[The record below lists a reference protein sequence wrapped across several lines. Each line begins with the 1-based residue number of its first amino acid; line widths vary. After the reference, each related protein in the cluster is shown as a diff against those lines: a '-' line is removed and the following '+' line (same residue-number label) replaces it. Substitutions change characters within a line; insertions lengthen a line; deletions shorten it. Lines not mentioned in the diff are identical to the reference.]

1 MGSIFKESEMITNTE
16 LQNHFDI
23 TADSIIED
31 IQNNKSSIDDAKHI
45 LTVKLDTMLKKQDAL
60 DEHIGDLY
68 NMVFRLRH
76 DLSNTESSYLDSFK
90 INGPNSENTNDNNPL
105 DKLDNIYSFIF
116 DNSDGK
122 HGTGKFYRLDAN
134 VKYEDNAH
142 EDLTEKML
150 KIMTDPS
157 VHVISLNVIMTE
169 YNSPNNDEY
178 FWDPLKQEYGRPT
191 MNRAYN
197 GFFYDDNVT
206 GYITNPCLINK
217 KPVKVLSL
225 ANPKRLDLETMKIIT
240 QCEPENAYK

>member
-1 MGSIFKESEMITNTE
+1 MITNTE

-31 IQNNKSSIDDAKHI
+31 IQNNKSNIDDAKHI
-45 LTVKLDTMLKKQDAL
+45 LTAKLDTMLKKQDEL
-60 DEHIGDLY
+60 DERFGDLY

-122 HGTGKFYRLDAN
+122 HGTGKFYRIDAN

-142 EDLTEKML
+142 EDLTEQML
-150 KIMTDPS
+150 KTMTDPS
-157 VHVISLNVIMTE
+157 VHAISLDVIITE

-178 FWDPLKQEYGRPT
+178 FWDPLKQEYGRPA

-240 QCEPENAYK
+240 QCEPENTYK

>member
-1 MGSIFKESEMITNTE
+1 MITNTE

-31 IQNNKSSIDDAKHI
+31 IQNNKSNIDDAKHI
-45 LTVKLDTMLKKQDAL
+45 LTLKLDTMLKKQDAL
-60 DEHIGDLY
+60 DERIGDLY

-90 INGPNSENTNDNNPL
+90 NDNNPL

-122 HGTGKFYRLDAN
+122 HGVGKFYRIDAN

-142 EDLTEKML
+142 EDFADKKLQKM
-150 KIMTDPS
+150 MTDPS
-157 VHVISLNVIMTE
+157 VQLISLNAIITE

-197 GFFYDDNVT
+197 GFFYDNNVT

-217 KPVKVLSL
+217 KPIKVLSL

-240 QCEPENAYK
+240 QCEPENTYK

>member
-1 MGSIFKESEMITNTE
+1 MGSIFKESKMITNTE

-31 IQNNKSSIDDAKHI
+31 IKNNKSSIDDAKHI
-45 LTVKLDTMLKKQDAL
+45 LTVKLDTMLKKQDEL
-60 DEHIGDLY
+60 DERIGDLY

-90 INGPNSENTNDNNPL
+90 INDPNSENTNDNNPL

-122 HGTGKFYRLDAN
+122 HGKGKFYRIDAN
-134 VKYEDNAH
+134 VKDGDYSDKKF
-142 EDLTEKML
+142 TEMCSNDRFVAIGL
-150 KIMTDPS
+150 DAI
-157 VHVISLNVIMTE
+157 ITE
-169 YNSPNNDEY
+169 YNSPNNDRY

-206 GYITNPCLINK
+206 GYITNPCFINK
-217 KPVKVLSL
+217 KPVKVISL
-225 ANPKRLDLETMKIIT
+225 ANPKRFDLETMKIIT

>member
-31 IQNNKSSIDDAKHI
+31 IQNNKSNIDDAKHI

-60 DEHIGDLY
+60 DERFGDLY
-68 NMVFRLRH
+68 NMMFRLRH

-90 INGPNSENTNDNNPL
+90 INDPNSESMNDNNPL

-122 HGTGKFYRLDAN
+122 HGKGKFYRIDAN

-150 KIMTDPS
+150 KTMADPS
-157 VHVISLNVIMTE
+157 VHVISLDAIMTE
-169 YNSPNNDEY
+169 YNSPNNDRY

-206 GYITNPCLINK
+206 GYITNPCFINK
-217 KPVKVLSL
+217 KPVKVISL
-225 ANPKRLDLETMKIIT
+225 ANPKCLDLETMKIIT

>member
-1 MGSIFKESEMITNTE
+1 MITNTE

-31 IQNNKSSIDDAKHI
+31 IQNNKSNIDDAKHI
-45 LTVKLDTMLKKQDAL
+45 LTVKLDTMLNKQDEL
-60 DEHIGDLY
+60 DERIGDLY

-90 INGPNSENTNDNNPL
+90 NDNNPL

-122 HGTGKFYRLDAN
+122 HGVGKFYRIDAN

-142 EDLTEKML
+142 DDLTEQML
-150 KIMTDPS
+150 KTMTDPS
-157 VHVISLNVIMTE
+157 VQLISLNVIMTE

-240 QCEPENAYK
+240 QCEPENMYK

>member
-1 MGSIFKESEMITNTE
+1 MITNRE
-16 LQNHFDI
+16 LKNHFDI

-31 IQNNKSSIDDAKHI
+31 IQNNKSNIDDAKHI
-45 LTVKLDTMLKKQDAL
+45 LTAKLDTMLKKQDEL
-60 DEHIGDLY
+60 DERMGDLY
-68 NMVFRLRH
+68 NMMFRLRH

-90 INGPNSENTNDNNPL
+90 NDNNPL

-122 HGTGKFYRLDAN
+122 HGVGKFYRIDAN

-142 EDLTEKML
+142 EDLTEQML
-150 KIMTDPS
+150 KTMTDPS
-157 VHVISLNVIMTE
+157 VHVISLDAIMTE
-169 YNSPNNDEY
+169 YNSPNNDKY
-178 FWDPLKQEYGRPT
+178 FWDPLKQDYGRPT

>member
-1 MGSIFKESEMITNTE
+1 MGSIFKESKMITNTE

-23 TADSIIED
+23 TADSIIEA
-31 IQNNKSSIDDAKHI
+31 IQNNKSNIDDAKHI
-45 LTVKLDTMLKKQDAL
+45 LTAKLDTMLKKQDEL
-60 DEHIGDLY
+60 DERMGDLY

-105 DKLDNIYSFIF
+105 DKLDNIYSLIF
-116 DNSDGK
+116 DNSDRK
-122 HGTGKFYRLDAN
+122 HGVGKFYRIDAN

-142 EDLTEKML
+142 EDLTEQML
-150 KIMTDPS
+150 KTMTDPS
-157 VHVISLNVIMTE
+157 VHVISLDAIMTE

-191 MNRAYN
+191 MNRTYN

-206 GYITNPCLINK
+206 GYIINPCLINK

-240 QCEPENAYK
+240 QCEPENMYK

>member
-1 MGSIFKESEMITNTE
+1 MGSIFKESKMITNRE
-16 LQNHFDI
+16 LKNHFDI

-31 IQNNKSSIDDAKHI
+31 IQNNKSNIDDAKHI

-68 NMVFRLRH
+68 NMIFRLRH

-90 INGPNSENTNDNNPL
+90 INGPNSESTNDNNPL

-122 HGTGKFYRLDAN
+122 HGTGKFYRIDAN

-142 EDLTEKML
+142 EDLTEQML
-150 KIMTDPS
+150 KTMTGPS
-157 VHVISLNVIMTE
+157 VQLISLNVIMTE

>member
-31 IQNNKSSIDDAKHI
+31 IQNNKSNIDDAKHI

-60 DEHIGDLY
+60 DERFGDLY
-68 NMVFRLRH
+68 NMMFRLRH

-90 INGPNSENTNDNNPL
+90 INDPNSESMNDNNPL

-122 HGTGKFYRLDAN
+122 HGKGKFYRIDAN
-134 VKYEDNAH
+134 VKDGDYSDKKFTGMWSNDRFVAIGL
-142 EDLTEKML
+142 DA
-150 KIMTDPS
+150 
-157 VHVISLNVIMTE
+157 IMTE
-169 YNSPNNDEY
+169 YNKPNVRTCS
-178 FWDPLKQEYGRPT
+178 FDPSGQLFKRLEAQSAY
-191 MNRAYN
+191 YN
-197 GFFYDDNVT
+197 GFFYDSSVT
-206 GYITNPCLINK
+206 DYITNSCFINK
-217 KPVKVLSL
+217 RPIKVISL

>member
-1 MGSIFKESEMITNTE
+1 MITNTE

-31 IQNNKSSIDDAKHI
+31 IQNNKSNIDDAKHI
-45 LTVKLDTMLKKQDAL
+45 LTLKLDTMLANQSAL
-60 DEHIGDLY
+60 DERISDLY
-68 NMVFRLRH
+68 NMVFRLH
-76 DLSNTESSYLDSFK
+76 NKLSNTESSYLDSFK
-90 INGPNSENTNDNNPL
+90 SNNLNSDSTNDNNPL

-122 HGTGKFYRLDAN
+122 HGIGKFYRIDAN
-134 VKYEDNAH
+134 VKDEDNAVK
-142 EDLTEKML
+142 DFADKKLLKM
-150 KIMTDPS
+150 MADPS
-157 VHVISLNVIMTE
+157 VQLISLNAIMTE
-169 YNSPNNDEY
+169 YNSPNNDEH

-240 QCEPENAYK
+240 QCEPEITYK

>member
-1 MGSIFKESEMITNTE
+1 MGSIFKESKMITNRE
-16 LQNHFDI
+16 LKNHFDI

-68 NMVFRLRH
+68 NMIFRLRH

-90 INGPNSENTNDNNPL
+90 INDPNSESTNDNNPL

-122 HGTGKFYRLDAN
+122 HGTGKFYRIDAN
-134 VKYEDNAH
+134 VITDREYTDKAVLRT
-142 EDLTEKML
+142 LTDDHFVG
-150 KIMTDPS
+150 MTFDAI
-157 VHVISLNVIMTE
+157 VTK

-178 FWDPLKQEYGRPT
+178 YWDQLKQEYGRPT

-240 QCEPENAYK
+240 QCEPENMYK

>member
-1 MGSIFKESEMITNTE
+1 MNEWVIYIIWCLGFTTE
-16 LQNHFDI
+16 
-23 TADSIIED
+23 A
-31 IQNNKSSIDDAKHI
+31 
-45 LTVKLDTMLKKQDAL
+45 
-60 DEHIGDLY
+60 
-68 NMVFRLRH
+68 
-76 DLSNTESSYLDSFK
+76 SYLDSFK
-90 INGPNSENTNDNNPL
+90 INDPNSESTNDNNPL

-122 HGTGKFYRLDAN
+122 HGKGKFYRIDAN
-134 VKYEDNAH
+134 VKYEDNTH
-142 EDLTEKML
+142 EDFTEKML

-157 VHVISLNVIMTE
+157 VQLISLNVIMTE

-206 GYITNPCLINK
+206 GYITNPCFINK
-217 KPVKVLSL
+217 KPVKVISL

-240 QCEPENAYK
+240 QCEPENTYK